1 MAMPQCSVDCFDRIR
16 LTKSP
21 DFRYSSASGAVEQ
34 WLVRRALNPQTRVQ
48 FPAALPFF
56 MNFSAVGLTDRGYV
70 RSRNEDCYFLSHH
83 CGSLDLQPFFL
94 VADGLGGLFSGDLAS
109 RVTIDT
115 AVLVL
120 DEHQL
125 TPPQRLIE
133 AYRQAHDAIQ
143 RLVSEKPLKG
153 EMGTT
158 LVSILFD
165 QQQAWV
171 ANLGDSRIYRFRS
184 NQWDQISHDHS
195 WVQEMIDSGFLTA
208 KQARFHP
215 NRNLITKALGLG
227 TFSPPD
233 IFPLDAKNG
242 DRFLLA
248 SDGLF
253 GELTDARMAAMMAA
267 PLALTAQNLRTAA
280 LAQGGSDNITLILIE
295 LVETSG
301 PAEICE
307 KRIERGYVEVTDSSS

>member
-1 MAMPQCSVDCFDRIR
+1 
-16 LTKSP
+16 
-21 DFRYSSASGAVEQ
+21 
-34 WLVRRALNPQTRVQ
+34 
-48 FPAALPFF
+48 

-83 CGSLDLQPFFL
+83 CGHLELQPFFL
-94 VADGLGGLFSGDLAS
+94 VADGLGGLSSGDLAS
-109 RVTIDT
+109 RTAIDT
-115 AVLVL
+115 ASIVL
-120 DEHQL
+120 DNHQL

-133 AYRQAHDAIQ
+133 AYRQAHGKIQ
-143 RLVSEKPLKG
+143 RLAREKPLRG

-158 LVSILFD
+158 LVSLLFD
-165 QQQAWV
+165 ERQAWA
-171 ANLGDSRIYRFRS
+171 ANLGDSRIYRFRN
-184 NQWDQISHDHS
+184 NQWEQISHDHS
-195 WVQEMIDSGFLTA
+195 WVQEMVDRGLITA
-208 KQARFHP
+208 KNARLHP

-227 TFSPPD
+227 EFSLPD

-253 GELTDARMAAMMAA
+253 GELTDARMAALMAA

-295 LVETSG
+295 LLEASG

-307 KRIERGYVEVTDSSS
+307 KREERGYVEVTDSLS